1 MSEPIVP
8 LRLFANRTIAAGI
21 ALSAIIGIGLFSV
34 TAYLPTY
41 FQMAYRTSATVSG
54 FVPIATVFG
63 MLSTTSAPDG
73 WPAARGTTGSSR
85 SSARRWGRSDFS
97 RWRCCRSGRRCGCR

>member
-1 MSEPIVP
+1 MP
-8 LRLFANRTIAAGI
+8 LRFFADRTIAAGI

-54 FVPIATVFG
+54 LVPIATVFG
-63 MLSTTSAPDG
+63 MLVSQPRDAD
-73 WPAARGTTGSSR
+73 GSSAAPATTASIR
-85 SSARRWGRSDFS
+85 SSAPPLGAA
-97 RWRCCRSGRRCGCR
+97 GCS